1 MESGEEERIEK
12 NVVVDMN
19 LSISREDKMQET
31 IDFDQVENIKVVDE
45 NGIPFRFGDIYKSKK
60 TILILVRHFLCY
72 ICKEYVDDLGLIP
85 EKCLQDANVQL
96 VVIGCAKWKF
106 IKAFREATGYQQK
119 MFADSDRKLY
129 KALKCE
135 DSLNFSRVTVESK
148 HVKSGALTG
157 IIQSV
162 WRGMQFCELQGDIEQ
177 QGGAFIL
184 GPGDVCHF
192 VHRDKS
198 STDHA
203 PINNLL
209 DVAGLAQL
217 NFKRDKRVLTV

>member
-1 MESGEEERIEK
+1 MEKHAVNANFG
-12 NVVVDMN
+12 
-19 LSISREDKMQET
+19 ISREDKLEET
-31 IDFDQVENIKVVDE
+31 IDFDRIENITVVDE
-45 NGIPFRFGDIYKSKK
+45 NGIPFRVGDIYKSKK
-60 TILILVRHFLCY
+60 TIIILVRHFLCY
-72 ICKEYVDDLGLIP
+72 VCKEYVDDLGLIP
-85 EKCLQDANVQL
+85 EKNLQDADVQL

-106 IKAFREATGYQQK
+106 IKAFREVTGYQHK

-135 DSLNFSRVTVESK
+135 ESMNFSGATTVASK

-192 VHRDKS
+192 LHRDTS
-198 STDHA
+198 STDHT

-209 DVAGLAQL
+209 DLAGLPQL
-217 NFKRDKRVLTV
+217 NFARDKRVLTV